1 MPVLTFPS
9 ETADRLQERIARFG
23 KNHRVKLFPA
33 TDVALGLVFTLDE
46 IEEFGCE
53 TGDAMVLAVTD
64 LDAWQHAIPEWEGEQ
79 RNYCII
85 RHEKAI
91 ARLDPFARPNNG

>member
-1 MPVLTFPS
+1 MDHTTVWQNFASASLAKRLQMPVLTFPS

-46 IEEFGCE
+46 IKEFG
-53 TGDAMVLAVTD
+53 G
-64 LDAWQHAIPEWEGEQ
+64 
-79 RNYCII
+79 
-85 RHEKAI
+85 
-91 ARLDPFARPNNG
+91 

>member
-9 ETADRLQERIARFG
+9 ETADRLNARIKSFG
-23 KNHRVKLFPA
+23 ENHRTKLFPA

-46 IEEFGCE
+46 IREFGGE
-53 TGDAMVLAVTD
+53 SGDAMVLAVAD
-64 LDAWQHAIPEWEGEQ
+64 LEALQAAIPEWEGDQ

-91 ARLDPFARPNNG
+91 ARLEPFAGS